1 MDENVK
7 AERKKLLILSAIL
20 SLAIPLLMVFLIL
33 RAGQGGGW
41 PGVAAV
47 VSGYAGIGVMLFAA
61 RHWRYQS
68 CIVFLL
74 PNLADGLLILLLL
87 SHYFA
92 KMPNEVPQL
101 AAFAAVRYLWVGA
114 SPFLFLAIWRGF
126 AGVKN
131 ESLFVLL
138 SLLAVFG
145 CEIVFRILAASA
157 FPASAAVRSYY
168 GLSAPASASDL
179 LAPLLNCAK
188 AAAAYALLR
197 FFSRAKV
204 ARVQSAP
211 MAG

>member
-7 AERKKLLILSAIL
+7 AERKKLLILSVIL

-47 VSGYAGIGVMLFAA
+47 VSGYAGVGVMLFAA
-61 RHWRYQS
+61 RHWQYRN
-68 CIVFLL
+68 CAVFLL

-87 SHYFA
+87 SRYFA

-114 SPFLFLAIWRGF
+114 SPFLFLAIWRGL
-126 AGVKN
+126 AGVQN
-131 ESLFVLL
+131 ESRFVLL

-145 CEIVFRILAASA
+145 FEIVFRISVASA
-157 FPASAAVRSYY
+157 FPAAETVGSYY

-179 LAPLLNCAK
+179 LAPLLNCAE
-188 AAAAYALLR
+188 AAAAYVLLR
-197 FFSRAKV
+197 FFGRAK
-204 ARVQSAP
+204 AAPAQSAP
-211 MAG
+211 TVG